1 MPNLQFSFEDLSAK
15 DKAAQKVIKLFKKS
29 DANVAQIDINP
40 TIKKTSGIAYREMSL
55 TFVDSQVVVMRIKET
70 GDIYQVLIN
79 RKEIP
84 IKNQS
89 DQDKAVIEIAQA
101 MNRGRAAFQKKM
113 AQTKAILPSS
123 MKTAAPK
130 IESALTEYRDS
141 LKAEIELVKADLS
154 ELGVK

>member
-29 DANVAQIDINP
+29 DSNVAQIDINP

-89 DQDKAVIEIAQA
+89 DQDKAVTEIAQA

-113 AQTKAILPSS
+113 ALNPIDFNFVLCYPRTGSDVQ
-123 MKTAAPK
+123 
-130 IESALTEYRDS
+130 
-141 LKAEIELVKADLS
+141 
-154 ELGVK
+154 